1 MTGPAAFFFALF
13 FVAAAAD
20 WIAVYLGKGERTVA
34 EYVAKPL
41 TLVFLILATLA
52 LDPNDPTARTWF
64 VVALVFG
71 LIGDVFLLFPDKFFV
86 FGLASFLVGHLAY
99 VGGFAV
105 HDLSAGGAV
114 VGAAIVAG
122 GVATIGRRV
131 VTAVQ
136 ETDPELTA
144 PVGAY
149 IGVISLMVVMAVATG
164 QPAAIAGALL
174 FYASDA
180 LIAWNKFIEESSWG
194 RVAIIVTY
202 HVGQFLI
209 VLSLV

>member
-1 MTGPAAFFFALF
+1 MTGAASVFFALF
-13 FVAAAAD
+13 FVAAVAD
-20 WIAVYLGKGERTVA
+20 WIAVYLGHGERRAA

-71 LIGDVFLLFPDKFFV
+71 LVGDVFLMFPDRFFL

-114 VGAAIVAG
+114 VGLAVVAG
-122 GVATIGRRV
+122 GLATIGRRI
-131 VTAVQ
+131 VTAVADA
-136 ETDPELTA
+136 EPKLTT

-149 IGVISLMVVMAVATG
+149 IGVISLMVMLAMATG
-164 QPAAIAGALL
+164 QPTAIVGALL

-202 HVGQFLI
+202 HLGQFLI
-209 VLSLV
+209 VLSLL